1 MNFATDTVISLH
13 HFEDMSKA
21 QRKKNKFCV
30 FAAEN
35 WSNRKASERFASAC
49 GSLPIVLYLCI
60 TLRAR
65 IHDK

>member
-1 MNFATDTVISLH
+1 MNFAKDTVISLH

-30 FAAEN
+30 FADEN
-35 WSNRKASERFASAC
+35 WSNRKASERSASAG
-49 GSLPIVLYLCI
+49 GSLPIVLNLYI

-65 IHDK
+65 NHK